1 MTEKDIN
8 IYNNSKIYT
17 IRFKSDNDLIY
28 VGSTTQPLHKRF
40 YSHKSRLNTQKY
52 NHLGLYKKMSELGI
66 HDCYIE
72 LYENYNCNSIEELNK
87 REGEIIRA
95 IGTLNKEIAGRTK
108 TEYDEEYRKNNQDKI
123 KQYRNDNRE
132 KIKAQTKQYREEN
145 KDKLFQIYTCECG
158 CILRWDGKSKHN
170 KSQKHI
176 NLMKQKEGQ
185 I

>member
-1 MTEKDIN
+1 
-8 IYNNSKIYT
+8 
-17 IRFKSDNDLIY
+17 
-28 VGSTTQPLHKRF
+28 
-40 YSHKSRLNTQKY
+40 
-52 NHLGLYKKMSELGI
+52 MSELGI

-87 REGEIIRA
+87 REGEIIRV

-145 KDKLFQIYTCECG
+145 KDKLFQIY
-158 CILRWDGKSKHN
+158 
-170 KSQKHI
+170 
-176 NLMKQKEGQ
+176 M
-185 I
+185 